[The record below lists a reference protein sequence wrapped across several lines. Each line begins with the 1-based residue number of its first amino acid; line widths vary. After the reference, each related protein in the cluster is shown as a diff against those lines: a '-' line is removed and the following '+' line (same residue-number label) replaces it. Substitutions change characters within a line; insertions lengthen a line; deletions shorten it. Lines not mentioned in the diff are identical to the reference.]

1 MRIVL
6 LCRVIPPRPSC
17 GVLCLASVTVC
28 RFISPSPD
36 VFVLQLFPETGPR
49 QGGTR
54 LTITGENLGLQFR
67 DIQSGVRLGKV
78 LCHPI
83 EDEYIRAEQ

>member
-1 MRIVL
+1 MI
-6 LCRVIPPRPSC
+6 
-17 GVLCLASVTVC
+17 
-28 RFISPSPD
+28 FFSPSLLPFLPPC

-67 DIQSGVRLGKV
+67 DIQTGVRLGKV
-78 LCHPI
+78 PCIPI
-83 EDEYIRAEQ
+83 EEEYISSER